1 MCARF
6 LRTWQ
11 KMRVPKFGKNQLS
24 IRTSTILITRVFAS
38 STEWGFFLGIH
49 RIGWCRDPIVVRSAS
64 ANKFGPSVN
73 FYSFIFWPCQ
83 FLELEIVEIICCIDG
98 GSPQTHLTSVM
109 SEASI
114 RAKTADLGAL
124 WKRSRLNVIGR
135 LGQSTAMSAWN
146 WLQLCF
152 SVFC

>member
-1 MCARF
+1 MCTRF

-49 RIGWCRDPIVVRSAS
+49 RTGWCRDPIVVRSAS

-98 GSPQTHLTSVM
+98 GQTHLTSVM

-114 RAKTADLGAL
+114 RAKTADLGLSAMETQPSQRH
-124 WKRSRLNVIGR
+124 W
-135 LGQSTAMSAWN
+135 STRPKHNYAWN